1 VEWLGI
7 EIHPDTPP
15 GGRSVTDLFRQD
27 DVDRMMKHLRAM
39 GAPLG
44 IIFSDIT
51 RISNSRLALQAGEF
65 AEEHGRFD
73 ELHEALFQAYFS
85 QGLDIGDQEVIMQLG
100 RDAGLDVEL
109 LGKALQEGTYL
120 PKLKQAQEEASRLG
134 VTGVPTFFLGDGKAL
149 VGAQPLEVFQK
160 ILRAR

>member
-1 VEWLGI
+1 MEWLGI

-15 GGRSVTDLFRQD
+15 GGRSVTDLFKQG

-39 GAPLG
+39 GVPLG

-85 QGLDIGDQEVIMQLG
+85 QGLDIGDQEVIMELG
-100 RDAGLDVEL
+100 RVVGLDVEL
-109 LGKALQEGTYL
+109 LGKALQEGSYL

-134 VTGVPTFFLGDGKAL
+134 VTGVPTFFLGDGKSL
-149 VGAQPLEVFQK
+149 VGAQPLEVFRK
-160 ILRAR
+160 TLRAR

>member
-1 VEWLGI
+1 MEWLGI

-15 GGRSVTDLFRQD
+15 GGRPVTDLFRQEE
-27 DVDRMMKHLRAM
+27 VDRMMKHLRAM

-51 RISNSRLALQAGEF
+51 RISNSRLALQAGAYA
-65 AEEHGRFD
+65 AEQGKFD

-100 RDAGLDVEL
+100 RDVGLDIDM
-109 LGKALQEGTYL
+109 LGQALRAGTYL
-120 PKLKQAQEEASRLG
+120 LKLKQAQEEASRLG
-134 VTGVPTFFLGDGKAL
+134 VTGVPTFFLGDRKSI
-149 VGAQPLEVFQK
+149 VGAQPLEVFRK
-160 ILRAR
+160 VLRGR